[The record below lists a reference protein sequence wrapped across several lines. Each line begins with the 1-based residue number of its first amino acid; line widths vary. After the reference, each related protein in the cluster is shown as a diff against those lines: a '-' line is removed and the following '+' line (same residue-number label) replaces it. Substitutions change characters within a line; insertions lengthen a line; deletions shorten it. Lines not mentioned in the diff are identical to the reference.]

1 MTTSN
6 RAMDPTRL
14 KRLDDAAEWLLRMQD
29 PTRTDSE
36 TNDWLRWI
44 DADPENLAE
53 FERLQHDWSDLDTF
67 KADELRLTPE
77 QKSALLEQERND
89 ELAARRAARRFV
101 PRPLHWAL
109 AAGVAA
115 TAIALGT
122 LQYMRTSAPGVAQQ
136 IAAAQTSRAA
146 TLPDG
151 SRMILGEQSRVNMDF
166 NGAKRRL
173 DLSEGEAYF
182 QVQHDKERPFVVHAG
197 EISVTAVGTAFDVRR
212 ERDQITVTVEEGIV
226 EVRSAGGKQ
235 PVTWRAGAGY
245 QLTYSTSKRT
255 ASFASVSPT
264 AELAWRKGELAY
276 VREPLG
282 SVVDNLNRYSSR
294 RIVIDDP
301 SLAVLPFTGT
311 AFVESLDDWLVGIEQ
326 AYPVTVTHAPNGDI
340 VLSAA
345 R

>member
-1 MTTSN
+1 MTTSI
-6 RAMDPTRL
+6 RAMDPARL

-29 PTRTDSE
+29 PARTDSE
-36 TNDWLRWI
+36 MNEWLRWI

-53 FERLQHDWSDLDTF
+53 FERLQHDWSDLDAL
-67 KADELRLTPE
+67 KCDELRLTPE
-77 QKSALLEQERND
+77 QKSALLEQERN
-89 ELAARRAARRFV
+89 ELAVRRAARSFV
-101 PRPLHWAL
+101 SRRLGWAL

-115 TAIALGT
+115 VAISLGVFQYTRTA
-122 LQYMRTSAPGVAQQ
+122 APAVSQQ

-151 SRMILGEQSRVNMDF
+151 SRMILGEQSRVDMDF
-166 NGAKRRL
+166 NGAKRQL

-212 ERDQITVTVEEGIV
+212 EHDRITVTVEEGIV
-226 EVRSAGGKQ
+226 EVRSAGDSQ

-264 AELAWRKGELAY
+264 AELAWRKGEMAY

-282 SVVDNLNRYSSR
+282 AVVDNLNRYSAR

-301 SLAVLPFTGT
+301 SLAALPFTGT
-311 AFVESLDDWLVGIEQ
+311 AFVESLDDWLTGIEQ
-326 AYPVTVTHAPNGDI
+326 AYPVTVTRAPNGDI